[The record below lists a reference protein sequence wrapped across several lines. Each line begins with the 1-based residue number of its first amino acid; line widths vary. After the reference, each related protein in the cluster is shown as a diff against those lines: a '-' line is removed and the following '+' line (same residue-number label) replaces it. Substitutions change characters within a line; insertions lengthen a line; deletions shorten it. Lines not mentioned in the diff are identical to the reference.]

1 MKLWWCETR
10 SQLKSSK
17 MISGKPPTRPS
28 DALRKFDRMKFF
40 ATRKR
45 FALATMIA
53 AGFIGIGVSMIAGSA
68 IADDFGAL
76 PPATLLRPTALSTAD
91 DAMPEDW
98 SDNLSQDL
106 SGKNEDDLTL
116 EIFEPAPV
124 AVQAPAD
131 SEESLLAIGR
141 EMEVQSLWGDA
152 VRHYEKATR
161 DYPESSSL
169 YQRLIISRLRQD
181 VGRRM
186 DDSSYLQSVR
196 KISTSQALD
205 LYSEV
210 LANLQTHYVDE
221 VDWSRVMIFGTAAL
235 EVAMTE
241 QAFVQRM
248 MPGTSAEKIEAF
260 HNSIHKR
267 LSTRST
273 ATRFDLRATAAYA
286 ADVAERELNLEPT
299 AVVLEFLSG
308 AVSTLDTYTRLL
320 SPDQL
325 DDMFSN
331 IEGNFVGLGVE
342 LQPEGDDLN
351 ILSVIPGGPAME
363 AGVLAG
369 ERIVSVD
376 GVSGK
381 DAGTNRIA
389 DLLRGP
395 EFSSVRVAISNRS
408 GEVRELMIPRRRVD
422 VPSVENDHFVDVES
436 GVAYLR
442 ITNFQKST
450 SNDVEEKLW
459 KLHRQGMKHL
469 IIDVRGNPGGL
480 LSAAVDLAD
489 RFLADG
495 RIVTT
500 RGRNVRENFDYAAH
514 RQNTWS
520 VPLAVLIDNDSAS
533 ASEIFAGAIADNARG
548 PVVGQTSYGKGSVQG
563 IFKMQSA
570 KFGLCMTTAKFF
582 SPSGREISRNG
593 VEPTIPVTS
602 SYMAARPSLE
612 DGHLYT
618 DGEDQVLQA
627 AVQSLVRNTSI
638 SQRQ

>member
-1 MKLWWCETR
+1 
-10 SQLKSSK
+10 
-17 MISGKPPTRPS
+17 MIFGKPPTRPS
-28 DALRKFDRMKFF
+28 DALRKFDRMKLF
-40 ATRKR
+40 APRKR
-45 FALATMIA
+45 FVLATLIA
-53 AGFIGIGVSMIAGSA
+53 AGIFGASASMIAGSA
-68 IADDFGAL
+68 VADDLSGMSPVTLL
-76 PPATLLRPTALSTAD
+76 PPASVPSAD
-91 DAMPEDW
+91 DALVGDS
-98 SDNLSQDL
+98 SD
-106 SGKNEDDLTL
+106 EFIEDLTL
-116 EIFEPAPV
+116 EVFEPAPV
-124 AVQAPAD
+124 AQQSPAD
-131 SEESLLAIGR
+131 SEESLLATGR
-141 EMEVQSLWGDA
+141 ELEVQSLWGDA

-161 DYPESSSL
+161 DYPDSSGL

-181 VGRRM
+181 IGRRM
-186 DDSSYLQSVR
+186 EDTSYLQSVR

-241 QAFVQRM
+241 QAFVDRM
-248 MPGTSAEKIEAF
+248 MPGTSPEKIEAF

-267 LSTRST
+267 LSNRST

-286 ADVAERELNLEPT
+286 ADLAARELDLEPT

-342 LQPEGDDLN
+342 LQPDGDELN

-395 EFSSVRVAISNRS
+395 ELSTVRVAISNRN
-408 GEVRELMIPRRRVD
+408 GEVRELVIPRRRVD

-450 SNDVEEKLW
+450 SSDVEEKLW

-469 IIDVRGNPGGL
+469 VVDLRGNPGGL
-480 LSAAVDLAD
+480 LSSAVELAD

-500 RGRNVRENFDYAAH
+500 RGRNVRENFDYTAH

-520 VPLAVLIDNDSAS
+520 VPLAVLIDGDSAS
-533 ASEIFAGAIADNARG
+533 ASEIFAGAIADNGRG
-548 PVVGQTSYGKGSVQG
+548 AIVGQTSYGKGSVQG
-563 IFKMQSA
+563 IFKMQTA

-593 VEPTIPVTS
+593 VEPTIPVS
-602 SYMAARPSLE
+602 SRYIAARPSLD

-627 AVQSLVRNTSI
+627 AVQSLVGNTMI
-638 SQRQ
+638 SQRP